1 MLASKSRSK
10 ISRKKKFVFSGN
22 LVAKL
27 TDEWHQITSD
37 KWILQTVRSGKVEI
51 EDLCAKKVN

>member
-1 MLASKSRSK
+1 M
-10 ISRKKKFVFSGN
+10 FSGN